1 MAALYEISA
10 QYASILDAVERA
22 ESEDEACELL
32 DELAEIGDALENKAE
47 QFIRIIKVKKAEAA
61 AFKAEA
67 DRLSRKKKA
76 AENVAERLKKAML
89 DAMRLTDQKEIKTSI
104 GKWRIQNNP
113 WSCEVVNIDKV
124 PMAYHIKQE
133 DKIDKAGLLKH
144 FALTGEVV
152 DGCEFVQKPGIR
164 FR

>member
-22 ESEDEACELL
+22 ENEDEACELL

-47 QFIRIIKVKKAEAA
+47 QFIRIIKVKEAEEA
-61 AFKAEA
+61 AFKAEE

-76 AENVAERLKKAML
+76 AENVVERLKKAML
-89 DAMRLTDQKEIKTSI
+89 DAMQLTGQKEIKTSI
-104 GKWRIQNNP
+104 GKWRVQNNP

-124 PMAYHIKQE
+124 PMEYHIRQE
-133 DKIDKAGLLKH
+133 DKIDKAGLLKY

>member
-22 ESEDEACELL
+22 ESEDEAYELL

-47 QFIRIIKVKKAEAA
+47 QFIRIIKVKEAEAE

-89 DAMRLTDQKEIKTSI
+89 DAMQLTGQKEIKTSI
-104 GKWRIQNNP
+104 GKWRVQNNP

>member
-22 ESEDEACELL
+22 ESDDEACELL

-47 QFIRIIKVKKAEAA
+47 QFIRIIKIKEAEAA
-61 AFKAEA
+61 AFKAES
-67 DRLSRKKKA
+67 DRLSKKEKA
-76 AENVAERLKKAML
+76 AKNVAERLKKAML
-89 DAMRLTDQKEIKTSI
+89 EAMQLTGQKEIKTSI
-104 GKWRIQNNP
+104 GKWRVQNNP

-124 PMAYHIKQE
+124 PMEYHIKQE
-133 DKIDKAGLLKH
+133 DKIDKVGLLKR